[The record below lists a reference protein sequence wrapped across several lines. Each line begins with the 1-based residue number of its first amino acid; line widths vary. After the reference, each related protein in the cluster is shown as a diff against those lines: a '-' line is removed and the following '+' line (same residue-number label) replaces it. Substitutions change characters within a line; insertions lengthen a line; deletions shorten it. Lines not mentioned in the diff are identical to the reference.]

1 MSRTFIL
8 TTVAGLAL
16 SFVAFAASA
25 QTAPASKTPPAAA
38 AQPAQGQSGD
48 QGGSSDVKGAVKA
61 YDFKTNK
68 KV

>member
-1 MSRTFIL
+1 MKRTFII

-16 SFVAFAASA
+16 AFVASAASA
-25 QTAPASKTPPAAA
+25 QHVPASKTAPAAA

-48 QGGSSDVKGAVKA
+48 QSGSSDVKGNVKA